1 MYLYEL
7 LNSDIDFQSKWKV
20 VEFDYDEYE
29 RIELNPADAMNKK
42 INYLYVEDDVL
53 YIEVESD
60 TEIPRF

>member
-20 VEFDYDEYE
+20 VKFDFDAYE
-29 RIELNPADAMNKK
+29 RVEVDPKEAENRLIEYIYA
-42 INYLYVEDDVL
+42 EDDIF

-60 TEIPRF
+60 N